1 MGGLCERRSRWICTQ
16 SKEIIKAIKEEEE
29 RLRKQKEA
37 EEAERLRKERE
48 QQEKLRLQK
57 QKEAEEAERL
67 RKERELREKQK
78 LLQQKKA
85 EQERLLKERAQ
96 KEQEE
101 RQKEQERQAQIAM
114 EKFFQGIILCIL
126 TVIWII
132 GVSKGFLVFLTR
144 LFYSNYYSFDC
155 YFSVL
160 AKITKNP

>member
-1 MGGLCERRSRWICTQ
+1 M
-16 SKEIIKAIKEEEE
+16 
-29 RLRKQKEA
+29 
-37 EEAERLRKERE
+37 
-48 QQEKLRLQK
+48 QK

-132 GVSKGFLVFLTR
+132 GVSKGFFSLSDTPFFIVIIIVLIAIFQFLQ
-144 LFYSNYYSFDC
+144 
-155 YFSVL
+155 
-160 AKITKNP
+160 K